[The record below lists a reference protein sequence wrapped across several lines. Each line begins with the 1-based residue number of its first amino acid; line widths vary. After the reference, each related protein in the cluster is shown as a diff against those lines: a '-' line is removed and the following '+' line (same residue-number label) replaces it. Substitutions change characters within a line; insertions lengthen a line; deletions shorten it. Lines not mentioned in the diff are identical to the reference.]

1 MVGGILVVT
10 FQQTWKGI
18 SRWQGAREKA
28 AEDAKDVD
36 AKDHVLLHEMADVM
50 MDKPATLFSQ
60 GSKGIVTRFG
70 IVETTLGNVQSD
82 VSAIRQMLEERQ

>member
-1 MVGGILVVT
+1 MLVVV

-18 SRWQGAREKA
+18 GRWQGAREKA
-28 AEDAKDVD
+28 AEDAKNVD
-36 AKDHVLLHEMADVM
+36 AKDHTLLHEMADVM

-70 IVETTLGNVQSD
+70 IVETTLGNVQAD
-82 VSAIRQMLEERQ
+82 VKAIRDLLEERQ